1 MRTVSIIVA
10 GCLFAVVAGCEN
22 DNGRKFLTEKIGTLR
37 QENQQLQSQVE
48 KSQSEVEQLKE
59 QVQVLSD
66 VPCDIR
72 LKDLYDLERIKISRY
87 TNLYDKDEDG
97 KKEKL
102 IVYIQPIDQQGD
114 SVKAGGTVDVQLW
127 NLDKEESEALLG
139 EWNVAPG
146 ELKDD
151 WFANFINSNY
161 RLVFDVGDKITGDEG
176 SLVVRVTFTDYL
188 SGKVLKEQK
197 IIKP

>member
-1 MRTVSIIVA
+1 MRTVTIILA
-10 GCLFAVVAGCEN
+10 GCLFAAAGCEN
-22 DNGRKFLTEKIGTLR
+22 DNGRTVLTEKISTLR

-48 KSQSEVEQLKE
+48 KSQSEVKQLKE

-72 LKDLYDLERIKISRY
+72 IKDLYDLKKIKISRF
-87 TNLYDKDEDG
+87 TNLYDKNEDG

-102 IVYIQPIDQQGD
+102 IIYFQPIDQQGD
-114 SVKAGGTVDVQLW
+114 SVKAGGAVSVQLW
-127 NLDKEESEALLG
+127 NLDKEEAEALLSQ
-139 EWNVAPG
+139 WDVTPA
-146 ELKDD
+146 ELKED

-176 SLVVRVTFTDYL
+176 SLVVKVTFTDYL
-188 SGKVLKEQK
+188 SGKVFKEHK